1 MKNKG
6 LLIVL
11 SGPSGVGK
19 DTVIEQV
26 IKNDSSITKSISATT
41 RQARPGEINGRDYL
55 FISKDEFC
63 KNIRENK
70 LLEYTKYC
78 ENYYGTL
85 KKSVEETLADGQNV
99 ILKIEVDGARQIKE
113 KCPDSLRIFILP
125 PTMQELKNR
134 LLKRGSEPYK
144 NLEIRL
150 KRAIE
155 EIKFSPQYDYIVIN
169 DTVDEC
175 AAAINSIVN
184 AEKFKPFRM
193 KNIINEVLNDEKN
206 TDRWYISRQKK

>member
-1 MKNKG
+1 MRNKG

-26 IKNDSSITKSISATT
+26 IKNDSSITRSISATT
-41 RQARPGEINGRDYL
+41 RPARPGELNGRDYL
-55 FISKDEFC
+55 FISEDEFC
-63 KNIRENK
+63 KNITEDR

-85 KKSVEETLADGQNV
+85 KKSVEEILADGQNV
-99 ILKIEVDGARQIKE
+99 ILKIEVDGAKQIKE

-134 LLKRGSEPYK
+134 LLNRGSEPYK

-155 EIKFSPQYDYIVIN
+155 EIKFSLQYDYIVVN
-169 DTVDEC
+169 DNVDEC

-193 KNIINEVLNDEKN
+193 KNIVNEVLSDEKN
-206 TDRWYISRQKK
+206 TYRWYIGR

>member
-1 MKNKG
+1 MRNKG

-26 IKNDSSITKSISATT
+26 IKNDSSITRSISATT
-41 RQARPGEINGRDYL
+41 RPARPGELNGRDYL
-55 FISKDEFC
+55 FISEDEFC
-63 KNIRENK
+63 KNITEDR

-85 KKSVEETLADGQNV
+85 KKSVEEILADGQNV
-99 ILKIEVDGARQIKE
+99 ILKIEVDGAKQIKE

-134 LLKRGSEPYK
+134 LLNRGSEPYK

-155 EIKFSPQYDYIVIN
+155 EIKFSLQYDYIVVN
-169 DTVDEC
+169 DNVDEC

-193 KNIINEVLNDEKN
+193 KNIVNEVLSDEKN
-206 TDRWYISRQKK
+206 TYR

>member
-11 SGPSGVGK
+11 SGPSGAGK
-19 DTVIEQV
+19 DTVIDRV
-26 IKNDSSITKSISATT
+26 ISNDGSITRLISATT
-41 RQARPGEINGRDYL
+41 RAPRPSEINGIDYF
-55 FISKDEFC
+55 FISKEEFC
-63 KNIRENK
+63 KNISAGK

-85 KKSVEETLADGQNV
+85 KKSVEEILADGQNV

-134 LLKRGSEPYK
+134 LLNRGSEPYK

-155 EIKFSPQYDYIVIN
+155 EIKFSLQYDYIVVN

-184 AEKFKPFRM
+184 AEKFKPCRM
-193 KNIINEVLNDEKN
+193 KNIVNEVLNDEKN
-206 TDRWYISRQKK
+206 TDRWYIGRQKK

>member
-1 MKNKG
+1 MRNKG

-26 IKNDSSITKSISATT
+26 IKNDSSITRSISATT
-41 RQARPGEINGRDYL
+41 RPARPGELNGRDYL
-55 FISKDEFC
+55 FISEDEFC
-63 KNIRENK
+63 KSITEDR

-85 KKSVEETLADGQNV
+85 KKSVEEILADGQNV

-134 LLKRGSEPYK
+134 LLNRGSEPYK

-155 EIKFSPQYDYIVIN
+155 EIKFSLQYDYIVVN

-193 KNIINEVLNDEKN
+193 KNIVNEVLSDEKN
-206 TDRWYISRQKK
+206 TYR